1 MYSQVGFLWQ
11 SNGTCVTDC
20 FYSLQYQSYFVSHV
34 PKAQFAS
41 FHLQCLCCH
50 QKPAVCKYTSLAPL
64 YRQMGYWWRFYGLQY
79 VVTLCCQIGGTAGSL
94 VIRSHSACCVCVMA
108 LMYLFMSLAY
118 NYAAECSIARLLSSG
133 VCHVLWC
140 RSCSVGKVRVLCC
153 DQHWHAGTLCSWRAR
168 ARAWAGALDSAFHV
182 EGRPSCMCVSV
193 QVCVI

>member
-133 VCHVLWC
+133 GLPCAMMQVLLCWKGTSTMLWSTLACGDPLQLTGKGKGMSRSTGLSLSC
-140 RSCSVGKVRVLCC
+140 RR
-153 DQHWHAGTLCSWRAR
+153 
-168 ARAWAGALDSAFHV
+168 
-182 EGRPSCMCVSV
+182 
-193 QVCVI
+193 